1 MNTEDKDTG
10 KNINALTFEEALKKL
25 EENVLSLEKGDL
37 GLEDSIRVYE
47 EGIKYSDYLIK
58 KLNSAEKKVEEL
70 TVKNN
75 DGIQASLSTEQLN
88 L

>member
-1 MNTEDKDTG
+1 MNTEDRDTG
-10 KNINALTFEEALKKL
+10 KNINVLTFEEALKKL

-37 GLEDSIRVYE
+37 GLEDSIRIYE

-70 TVKNN
+70 TAKNN